1 MKCTYIKSDGSK
13 CQANSMKD
21 SSFCFRHNPDT
32 EEERFLASQRGG
44 KQATSDNEPV
54 KLAELKIE
62 NSTDVKKLLIDT
74 VNRVRTGELDIRRAN
89 TIGYLAGHLTKAI
102 EVSDLEEKVRRLER
116 ALQG

>member
-1 MKCTYIKSDGSK
+1 MKCIYIKPDK
-13 CQANSMKD
+13 LPCQANAMKD
-21 SSFCFRHNPDT
+21 SKFCFRHNPDT
-32 EEERFLASQRGG
+32 EEQRFLASQKGG
-44 KQATSDNEPV
+44 KQATDDVAVLPEMT
-54 KLAELKIE
+54 IE
-62 NSTDVKKLLIDT
+62 TSTDVKKLLIDT

>member
-1 MKCTYIKSDGSK
+1 MKCIYIKPDK
-13 CQANSMKD
+13 LPCQANAMKD
-21 SSFCFRHNPDT
+21 SEYCFRHNPDT
-32 EEERFLASQRGG
+32 EEARYLASQKGG
-44 KQATSDNEPV
+44 KQATDASE
-54 KLAELKIE
+54 LASLPELKIE
-62 NSTDVKKLLIDT
+62 TSTDVKRLLIDT

>member
-32 EEERFLASQRGG
+32 EEERFLASQKGG
-44 KQATSDNEPV
+44 KQATDNDVAVLP
-54 KLAELKIE
+54 AMPIE
-62 NSTDVKKLLIDT
+62 TSTDVKKLLIDT